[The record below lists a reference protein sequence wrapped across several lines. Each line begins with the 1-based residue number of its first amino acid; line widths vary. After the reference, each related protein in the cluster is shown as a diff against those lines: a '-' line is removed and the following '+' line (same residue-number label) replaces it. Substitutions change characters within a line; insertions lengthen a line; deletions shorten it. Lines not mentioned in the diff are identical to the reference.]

1 MTSVTL
7 VNRYHHFGGTG
18 CLHLQD
24 LFNTVHGGS
33 GFLRNIDVCRPNC
46 VVLHCRR
53 LILIL
58 SANLIQSNFCLQD
71 GVQTNKCSWTAA
83 WCGRQYACG
92 AEGSA
97 EEQYLCRVCESKTG
111 PHPAW
116 DKAVPVQHCSSLVG
130 APACCTY
137 LMNTYH
143 MLCFCL
149 TCSSCSEGIWY
160 SLSADQCGFFL
171 ILKSFWLYPC

>member
-1 MTSVTL
+1 MTSVRL

-24 LFNTVHGGS
+24 LFNTVYGGS

-53 LILIL
+53 LILI
-58 SANLIQSNFCLQD
+58 SSPILIQSNFCFQ
-71 GVQTNKCSWTAA
+71 GGMQTNKCSWTAA
-83 WCGRQYACG
+83 WCRRQYACG
-92 AEGSA
+92 AEGST
-97 EEQYLCRVCESKTG
+97 EEQYLCWVCESKTG

-116 DKAVPVQHCSSLVG
+116 DKAVPVQHRSSVVG
-130 APACCTY
+130 APAYCTY

-149 TCSSCSEGIWY
+149 TCSNCNEGIW
-160 SLSADQCGFFL
+160 LF
-171 ILKSFWLYPC
+171 IIH